1 MIELL
6 NTDCMEYMRDLED
19 NAFDLA
25 IVDPPYRDSNDPTR
39 TMRLAGSMDTIV
51 GRLEELEK
59 AVDDAKAAARAAW
72 DAYANALNNGV
83 TVAWAAYD
91 AYNTAYYA
99 YWKARRELKAYK
111 KEHKL

>member
-51 GRLEELEK
+51 GRLEELQK
-59 AVDDAKAAARAAW
+59 AVYETGDAADADAAW
-72 DAYANALNNGV
+72 DAYGAYSDTYDAAL
-83 TVAWAAYD
+83 D
-91 AYNTAYYA
+91 AYN
-99 YWKARRELKAYK
+99 KARQELKDYK
-111 KEHKL
+111 KESGL

>member
-72 DAYANALNNGV
+72 DAYGAYSDAWDAAL
-83 TVAWAAYD
+83 D
-91 AYNTAYYA
+91 AYN
-99 YWKARRELKAYK
+99 KAKQELEDYK

>member
-51 GRLEELEK
+51 GRPSREFFNQLNRVSK
-59 AVDDAKAAARAAW
+59 NWIVW
-72 DAYANALNNGV
+72 GANNFNLDYKGV
-83 TVAWAAYD
+83 V
-91 AYNTAYYA
+91 
-99 YWKARRELKAYK
+99 R
-111 KEHKL
+111 

>member
-51 GRLEELEK
+51 GRLEELQK
-59 AVDDAKAAARAAW
+59 AVYETGDAA
-72 DAYANALNNGV
+72 DA
-83 TVAWAAYD
+83 AWAAYGAYSDAWDAALD
-91 AYNTAYYA
+91 AYN
-99 YWKARRELKAYK
+99 KAKQELKAYK
-111 KEHKL
+111 KESGL